1 MHKDNIWASNNFLSQ
16 RSLQHADSV
25 RSQLRRL
32 VERLG
37 IDPTSSSTSST
48 SSSSSGVYP
57 EAFFKCLAAGLF
69 RNVARLSPHYLEKAG
84 GKSAPGVRATPST
97 YSNLPNP
104 STPGKNEPSPVR
116 HLSKFSD
123 RYSRNKTVPLHSD
136 PRSSSKPGGG
146 SVVSSTGGNEEDSA
160 APYRTLVGGL
170 PAYIHPSSVLFTSR
184 KLPQYVVY
192 SELLITS
199 KRYMRG
205 VTSIESVVSWFMA
218 EKLADGNVF
227 Q

>member
-1 MHKDNIWASNNFLSQ
+1 MPIDQRWPHKLLAVAIASCF
-16 RSLQHADSV
+16 
-25 RSQLRRL
+25 
-32 VERLG
+32 
-37 IDPTSSSTSST
+37 
-48 SSSSSGVYP
+48 
-57 EAFFKCLAAGLF
+57 
-69 RNVARLSPHYLEKAG
+69 
-84 GKSAPGVRATPST
+84 ATAVQA
-97 YSNLPNP
+97 N
-104 STPGKNEPSPVR
+104 
-116 HLSKFSD
+116 
-123 RYSRNKTVPLHSD
+123 
-136 PRSSSKPGGG
+136 PGGG